1 LTAPFT
7 GITVLELA
15 GGIPGPYCSRLLADL
30 GAKVIKIEPP
40 GYGDPVRRLG
50 PFPGGIPDREAG
62 GLFLFLNTGK
72 QSITLD
78 PAVPF
83 GRDLFLKLASASDVL
98 IEDRQPGVMAGLNL
112 DYDTVKDTNPA
123 LVYVSITP
131 YGQDGPK
138 AHWKATHL
146 NSFHSSGEGY
156 TLPGG
161 ETYLSFPDRG
171 PVTAGANLGD
181 FDTAIL
187 ASSATVAA
195 LYAREFLGAGQRI
208 DISRQE
214 ATLGMNRLEQA
225 QFLSQGRE
233 FNRSRSYEY
242 GGIFPCRDGYVMLY
256 PREDHQWRAL
266 AGIMGQPELGED
278 DRFSARADRIR
289 NGDALNSYVRPW
301 AASLGKREIY
311 DLVAP
316 SGCPA
321 AYYANAQDLMESPQL
336 NARDFFQTIDHPRTG
351 PLTYPTVPYRVS
363 GIPWTAPEP
372 APFLGQHNQEV
383 LCGDLGLTPEDLPD
397 LRRAGVI

>member
-1 LTAPFT
+1 M
-7 GITVLELA
+7 
-15 GGIPGPYCSRLLADL
+15 
-30 GAKVIKIEPP
+30 
-40 GYGDPVRRLG
+40 
-50 PFPGGIPDREAG
+50 
-62 GLFLFLNTGK
+62 
-72 QSITLD
+72 TLD
-78 PAVPF
+78 PALPS
-83 GRDLFLKLASASDVL
+83 GRDLFLNLASISDVL
-98 IEDRQPGVMAGLNL
+98 IEDLKPGAMGELALGYKSLDSVNPGL
-112 DYDTVKDTNPA
+112 VH
-123 LVYVSITP
+123 VSITP

-138 AHWKATHL
+138 AAWKAAHV
-146 NSFHSSGEGY
+146 NSFHASGEGF

-161 ETYLSFPDRG
+161 QTYESFPDRA
-171 PVTAGANLGD
+171 PVTAGAGLGD

-195 LYAREFLGAGQRI
+195 LYAREFLGIGQHI

-225 QFLSQGRE
+225 QYLGQGRE

-278 DRFSARADRIR
+278 ERFSTRAQRIR
-289 NGDALNSYVRPW
+289 NGDALNAYVRPW
-301 AASLGKREIY
+301 AAQHEKREIY

-321 AYYANAQDLMESPQL
+321 AYYANAQDLIESPQL
-336 NARDFFQTIDHPRTG
+336 NARDFFRSIDHPRTG
-351 PLTYPTVPYRVS
+351 PLTYPTVPYRLS
-363 GIPWTAPEP
+363 GLPWTPP
-372 APFLGQHNQEV
+372 APAPGLGQHNRDV
-383 LCGDLGLTPEDLPD
+383 LCGDLGLSPDELPD